1 MTTPRRQP
9 PAQHVLA
16 VESTEWL
23 TPHLVRVVVGGES
36 LAGFTDAGH
45 TDAYVKLLF
54 VDPALGVEPPYDM
67 AALRASARP
76 PVVRT
81 YTVRWV
87 DRAAR
92 RLAIDFVT
100 HGDTGVAA
108 VWAAKAVPGD
118 RLVLSGPGGAYAPDP
133 AAGWHLLAGDLSA
146 VPAIAAALE
155 SMRADARG
163 VAYLEVADPA
173 DVLELKRPDRVAVHW
188 LVNPDPADVAFL
200 ARALDRGE
208 WPPAGEEGPPAGEEQ
223 PAAGG
228 VRVFAHGER
237 ESVKAI
243 RAVLRDRGVPRESI
257 SISGYWARGRTED
270 VFQAEKREPIG
281 RID

>member
-1 MTTPRRQP
+1 MTAPRRQP
-9 PAQHVLA
+9 PAQHVLS
-16 VESTEWL
+16 VERTEWL
-23 TPHLVRVVVGGES
+23 APHLVRVVAGGES
-36 LAGFTDAGH
+36 LAGFTDNGH

-54 VDPALGVEPPYDM
+54 VDPSLGVEPPYDM
-67 AALRASARP
+67 AALRAAGPP

-81 YTVRWV
+81 YTARWV

-108 VWAAKAVPGD
+108 VWAAKAAPGD
-118 RLVLSGPGGAYAPDP
+118 RLVLSGPGGGYAPDP
-133 AAGWHLLAGDLSA
+133 AAAWHLFAGDLSA

-155 SMRADARG
+155 ALPADARG
-163 VAYLEVADPA
+163 VAYLEVADPGDA
-173 DVLELKRPDRVAVHW
+173 LELKRPDQVAVHW
-188 LVNPDPADVAFL
+188 LVNTDADDVAFL
-200 ARALDRGE
+200 VRALDGAD
-208 WPPAGEEGPPAGEEQ
+208 WT
-223 PAAGG
+223 GG
-228 VRVFAHGER
+228 VGVFVHGER
-237 ESVKAI
+237 ESVKAM

-281 RID
+281 RIE

>member
-1 MTTPRRQP
+1 MATPRRQGS
-9 PAQHVLA
+9 AQHVLA
-16 VESTEWL
+16 VEATEWL
-23 TPHLVRVVVGGES
+23 TPHLVRVVAAGES
-36 LAGFTDAGH
+36 LTGFGGEGF
-45 TDAYVKLLF
+45 TDAYVKLIF
-54 VDPALGVEPPYDM
+54 VDPDLGLEPPYDL
-67 AALRASARP
+67 AALRASLPPHRL

-108 VWAAKAVPGD
+108 VWAAKAAPGD
-118 RLVLSGPGGAYAPDP
+118 RLVVAGPGGAYAPDP
-133 AAGWHLLAGDLSA
+133 AAAWHLFAGDLSA
-146 VPAIAAALE
+146 LPAIAASLEALP
-155 SMRADARG
+155 AHARG
-163 VAYLEVADPA
+163 IAHIEVTDPA
-173 DVLELKRPDRVAVHW
+173 DILDLKRPEQVALDW
-188 LVNPDPADVAFL
+188 LVNTDDGDPAFL
-200 ARALDRGE
+200 ARAVDGGP
-208 WPPAGEEGPPAGEEQ
+208 WPVE
-223 PAAGG
+223 PAA

-237 ESVKAI
+237 ESVKAV
-243 RAVLRDRGVPRESI
+243 RKVLHGRGVPREAI

>member
-9 PAQHVLA
+9 PTQHVLA

-23 TPHLVRVVVGGES
+23 TPHVVRVVAGGES
-36 LAGFTDAGH
+36 LAGFTDNGH

-67 AALRASARP
+67 AELRAGQRVA
-76 PVVRT
+76 VRT
-81 YTVRWV
+81 YTVRWA

-108 VWAAKAVPGD
+108 PWAAGAKPGD

-133 AAGWHLLAGDLSA
+133 AVSWHVFTGDLSA
-146 VPAIAAALE
+146 LPAIAASLE
-155 SMRADARG
+155 TLPGDARG
-163 VAYLEVADPA
+163 VAYVEVGDPA
-173 DVLELKRPDRVAVHW
+173 DVLDLKCPEQVAVHW
-188 LVNPDPADVAFL
+188 LVNPDLEDAGVL
-200 ARALDRGE
+200 ARALAGGE
-208 WPPAGEEGPPAGEEQ
+208 WP
-223 PAAGG
+223 AAGA
-228 VRVFAHGER
+228 VQVFAHGER
-237 ESVKAI
+237 ESVKAV
-243 RAVLRDRGVPRESI
+243 RAVLRDRGVPRDSI

>member
-1 MTTPRRQP
+1 MTTPRRQAP
-9 PAQHVLA
+9 SQYVLA

-23 TPHLVRVVVGGES
+23 TPHLVRVVASGES
-36 LAGFTDAGH
+36 LAQFADNGH

-54 VDPALGVEPPYDM
+54 VDPALGLEPPYDL
-67 AALRASARP
+67 ATLRATLPADQQ

-108 VWAAKAVPGD
+108 VWAAKAQPGD

-133 AAGWHLLAGDLSA
+133 AVAWHVLAGDLSA

-155 SMRADARG
+155 ALPADARG
-163 VAYLEVADPA
+163 VAYLEVADPGDA
-173 DVLELKRPDRVAVHW
+173 LELKRPEQVAVHW
-188 LVNPDPADVAFL
+188 LVNTDPADVTFL
-200 ARALDRGE
+200 ARALDGAE
-208 WPPAGEEGPPAGEEQ
+208 WPPAAGTQ
-223 PAAGG
+223 
-228 VRVFAHGER
+228 VFAHGER
-237 ESVKAI
+237 ESVKAM
-243 RAVLRDRGVPRESI
+243 RAVLRDRGVARESI
-257 SISGYWARGRTED
+257 SISAYWARGRTED

>member
-9 PAQHVLA
+9 PAQHVLS
-16 VESTEWL
+16 VERTEWL
-23 TPHLVRVVVGGES
+23 TPHLVRVVAGGES
-36 LAGFTDAGH
+36 LAGFTDNGH

-54 VDPALGVEPPYDM
+54 VDPSLGVEPPYDM
-67 AALRASARP
+67 AALRAAGPS

-87 DRAAR
+87 DRAAH

-108 VWAAKAVPGD
+108 VWAAKAAPGD
-118 RLVLSGPGGAYAPDP
+118 RLVLSGPGGGYAPDP
-133 AAGWHLLAGDLSA
+133 AAAWHLFAGDLSA
-146 VPAIAAALE
+146 APAIAAALE
-155 SMRADARG
+155 ALPADARG
-163 VAYLEVADPA
+163 VAYLEVADPGDA
-173 DVLELKRPDRVAVHW
+173 LELKRPDQVAVHW
-188 LVNPDPADVAFL
+188 LVNTDADDVAFL
-200 ARALDRGE
+200 ARAL
-208 WPPAGEEGPPAGEEQ
+208 
-223 PAAGG
+223 GG
-228 VRVFAHGER
+228 VDWTGGVQAFVHGER
-237 ESVKAI
+237 ESVKAM

>member
-1 MTTPRRQP
+1 MPKGDRERRAPRQY
-9 PAQHVLA
+9 VLA

-23 TPHLVRVVVGGES
+23 TPHLVRVVASGGTLDGFGGE
-36 LAGFTDAGH
+36 GY

-54 VDPALGVEPPYDM
+54 VDPALGLEPPYDL
-67 AALRASARP
+67 AALRATLPADRL

-87 DRAAR
+87 DRTRR

-108 VWAAKAVPGD
+108 VWAAGAAPGD

-133 AAGWHLLAGDLSA
+133 AAGWHLFAGDLSA
-146 VPAIAAALE
+146 LPAIAAALE
-155 SMRADARG
+155 TLPGHANG
-163 VAYLEVADPA
+163 VAHVEVGAAADIL
-173 DVLELKRPDRVAVHW
+173 DLKVPEQVAVNW
-188 LVNPDPADVAFL
+188 LVNPDPADTGFL
-200 ARALDRGE
+200 ARAVDGGP
-208 WPPAGEEGPPAGEEQ
+208 WPAGPYGAGAVQ
-223 PAAGG
+223 
-228 VRVFAHGER
+228 VFAHGER
-237 ESVKAI
+237 ESVKAV
-243 RAVLRDRGVPRESI
+243 RQVLRDRGVPREAI

-270 VFQAEKREPIG
+270 VFQAEKREPVG

>member
-1 MTTPRRQP
+1 MATPRQG
-9 PAQHVLA
+9 AGQHVLT

-23 TPHLVRVVVGGES
+23 SPHLVRVIASGES
-36 LAGFTDAGH
+36 LGEFGGNGY

-54 VDPALGVEPPYDM
+54 IDPELGLEPPYDL
-67 AALRASARP
+67 ADLRATLPVDQR

-81 YTVRWV
+81 YTVRRV

-92 RLAIDFVT
+92 RVAIDFVT

-108 VWAAKAVPGD
+108 VWAAKAAPGD
-118 RLVLSGPGGAYAPDP
+118 RLVASGPGGAYAPDP
-133 AAGWHLLAGDLSA
+133 AVGWHVFAGDLSA
-146 VPAIAAALE
+146 LPAIAAALE
-155 SMRADARG
+155 TMAPDARG
-163 VAYLEVADPA
+163 IAHLEIADRG
-173 DVLELKRPDRVAVHW
+173 DILDLDHPDQVTVNW
-188 LVNPDPADVAFL
+188 LVNNDDSDAAFL
-200 ARALDRGE
+200 ARAVADGP
-208 WPPAGEEGPPAGEEQ
+208 WPQAVATPGAVQ
-223 PAAGG
+223 
-228 VRVFAHGER
+228 VFAHGER

-243 RAVLRDRGVPRESI
+243 RAVLRERGVPREAI

>member
-1 MTTPRRQP
+1 MTTPQRQGRT
-9 PAQHVLA
+9 QHVLA
-16 VESTEWL
+16 VQATEWL
-23 TPHLVRVVVGGES
+23 TPHVVRVVAGGES
-36 LAGFTDAGH
+36 LAGFADNGH

-54 VDPALGVEPPYDM
+54 VDPALGLEPPYDL
-67 AALRASARP
+67 AELRATLPVEQR

-87 DRAAR
+87 DQTAQ

-108 VWAAKAVPGD
+108 VWAAGAKPGD
-118 RLVLSGPGGAYAPDP
+118 RLVLSGPGGGYSPDP
-133 AAGWHLLAGDLSA
+133 SVAWHVFAGDLSA
-146 VPAIAAALE
+146 VPAIAASLEALE
-155 SMRADARG
+155 ARPGDAAG
-163 VAYLEVADPA
+163 VAYIEVADPA
-173 DVLELKRPDRVAVHW
+173 DVLELKCPEQVAVRW
-188 LVNPDPADVAFL
+188 LVNPDPDDAAFL
-200 ARALDRGE
+200 ARTLDAGD
-208 WPPAGEEGPPAGEEQ
+208 WPVATDAVQ
-223 PAAGG
+223 
-228 VRVFAHGER
+228 VFAHGER
-237 ESVKAI
+237 ESVKAM